1 MRSIFSS
8 LFFSLLLL
16 TESRGAEGVGS
27 STFTFKTPFPVVY
40 KVQPS
45 TIPSIKMEWMPACER
60 DRPGVHVEFGNQVIL
75 RLDKGFV
82 LDQVMRG
89 IDLKLDHEFAP
100 NLFILRASS
109 VWDALVFAH
118 IISKRDG
125 VELSHPVRRLPMA
138 KMSYFVQSPNDPL
151 FPFQWNLENR
161 DVNTG
166 AIIGPEFNIR
176 EAWGLATGKG
186 VVIGIVD
193 DGVDLGH
200 PEFLGQ
206 GDEGLH
212 FNFTSI
218 KANGEHMNKMQ
229 FHGTSVAGLAIA
241 KWNNNKGIS
250 GVSPGAR
257 FASQVVWDIN
267 DDFGTEL
274 EVANMFRFHNNDIDI
289 QNHSW
294 GRNSIEQ
301 FTVPEIESVAI
312 ENAINVGRNGKG
324 VLMIRVAGNERSS
337 DWSANDDGYS
347 NDPRVVTVGSVG
359 YNGRVSGFSNAGSCV
374 LCSGLIG
381 EASEAPP
388 IFTTDRMGVLGWNNK
403 LDPEDSEAGNYFAIK
418 RGGNSFAAPQISGL
432 VALILEANSSLS
444 YRDVQQVL
452 INSSRHY
459 DFSDPFLNSN
469 AAGYKFSINTGFGV
483 PDASAAVHLAKQ
495 WANKEPLIVNSYK
508 QAAVENVPDDGLLV
522 EISFNDEIIKFNA
535 SPGNGLVPD
544 EETNS
549 IPIVDVGR
557 ALNPIDIDLTDK
569 AAFIQRGGS
578 VFSEKVKYAA
588 DAGASFVIIYNN
600 NGGDERFIMGDMQ
613 FVSIPAVFLSKNDG
627 DQILEMMSN
636 TTINPLKVKLNLN
649 KVSTVIN
656 VPDSMICEQV
666 GVRVEMKHP
675 IRGDIRL
682 TVKSPSGTRSL
693 LQANVPDGSP
703 WKSDWVFWTNQFF
716 YEPSKGNWTID
727 ISDLAKLFYGEI
739 RHVELITRG
748 SKITDF
754 DNDGLSD
761 EWEKN
766 NFNSLSEEALG
777 DPDSD
782 GLSNVFEQSVNLNPI
797 KFDRRLRIR
806 QHSLSDNR
814 LRFSWPAWEGFE
826 YQVQMSENI
835 DGPWNNL
842 EVVFPGRYEGV
853 WIEKIE
859 KKKRRFFRLKIEI
872 KP

>member
-8 LFFSLLLL
+8 LFFSLLFL
-16 TESRGAEGVGS
+16 TESRGAEGVDS

-45 TIPSIKMEWMPACER
+45 IIPSSKMEWMPACER
-60 DRPGVHVEFGNQVIL
+60 DRPGVYVKFGKQVIL

-82 LDQVMRG
+82 LEQVIRG

-118 IISKRDG
+118 IIAKRDG

-166 AIIGPEFNIR
+166 AIIGPEFNIQ

-206 GDEGLH
+206 GDDGLH
-212 FNFTSI
+212 YNFTTM
-218 KANGEHMNKMQ
+218 KANGEHMNKLQ
-229 FHGTSVAGLAIA
+229 FHGTSVAGLSNAE
-241 KWNNNKGIS
+241 WNNNKGIS
-250 GVSPGAR
+250 GVSPKAK

-274 EVANMFRFHNNDIDI
+274 EVANMFRFHNNDIHI

-381 EASEAPP
+381 EDSQAPP

-432 VALILEANSSLS
+432 VALILEANSSLT

-459 DFSDPFLNSN
+459 DFSDSFLYSN

-495 WANKEPLIVNSYK
+495 WANKEPLVVNSYK

-522 EISFNDEIIKFNA
+522 EISFNDAIIKFNA

-627 DQILEMMSN
+627 DEILKMMAN

-739 RHVELITRG
+739 SHVELTTRG

-806 QHSLSDNR
+806 QRSLSDNR

-826 YQVQMSENI
+826 YQVQMSKNI
-835 DGPWNNL
+835 DGPWNTL
-842 EVVFPGRYEGV
+842 GVVLPGRYEGE

-859 KKKRRFFRLKIEI
+859 KIKRRFFRLKIEI

>member
-1 MRSIFSS
+1 
-8 LFFSLLLL
+8 
-16 TESRGAEGVGS
+16 
-27 STFTFKTPFPVVY
+27 
-40 KVQPS
+40 
-45 TIPSIKMEWMPACER
+45 
-60 DRPGVHVEFGNQVIL
+60 
-75 RLDKGFV
+75 
-82 LDQVMRG
+82 
-89 IDLKLDHEFAP
+89 
-100 NLFILRASS
+100 
-109 VWDALVFAH
+109 
-118 IISKRDG
+118 
-125 VELSHPVRRLPMA
+125 
-138 KMSYFVQSPNDPL
+138 
-151 FPFQWNLENR
+151 
-161 DVNTG
+161 
-166 AIIGPEFNIR
+166 
-176 EAWGLATGKG
+176 
-186 VVIGIVD
+186 
-193 DGVDLGH
+193 
-200 PEFLGQ
+200 
-206 GDEGLH
+206 
-212 FNFTSI
+212 
-218 KANGEHMNKMQ
+218 
-229 FHGTSVAGLAIA
+229 
-241 KWNNNKGIS
+241 
-250 GVSPGAR
+250 
-257 FASQVVWDIN
+257 
-267 DDFGTEL
+267 
-274 EVANMFRFHNNDIDI
+274 
-289 QNHSW
+289 
-294 GRNSIEQ
+294 
-301 FTVPEIESVAI
+301 
-312 ENAINVGRNGKG
+312 
-324 VLMIRVAGNERSS
+324 
-337 DWSANDDGYS
+337 
-347 NDPRVVTVGSVG
+347 
-359 YNGRVSGFSNAGSCV
+359 
-374 LCSGLIG
+374 
-381 EASEAPP
+381 
-388 IFTTDRMGVLGWNNK
+388 MGVLGWNNK

-549 IPIVDVGR
+549 ILIVDVGR